1 VVEDRIELEDGWSA
15 SRERWAKLKREVEA
29 EFQAFSKPSRGRIID
44 ALAHGQRAY
53 SLVVRLG
60 GDSASIAA
68 AKRIDALAE
77 KCEIRQV
84 E

>member
-1 VVEDRIELEDGWSA
+1 VEDRVELEEGWSA
-15 SRERWAKLKREVEA
+15 SRQRWGKLKREVEA
-29 EFQAFSKPSRGRIID
+29 EFKDTIKAHRVRILD

-53 SLVVRLG
+53 PLVAELG
-60 GDSASIAA
+60 GDAAAIAA

-77 KCEIRQV
+77 KCEIRQA